1 MMSASAPHLYMC
13 YLNDRSDCSKG
24 TGRCGQVDAAERMRM
39 PRLLFSPLYRKQ
51 LKAYIRRG
59 GGSRRAVMR
68 IAAVAHARPCGREQA
83 LHNSYSTLGVM
94 EKGGPN
100 SARCMFL

>member
-24 TGRCGQVDAAERMRM
+24 TGRCGQVDAAERM
-39 PRLLFSPLYRKQ
+39 PRLLFSPLYCKQ

-59 GGSRRAVMR
+59 GVSGRVVESKRYTTVT
-68 IAAVAHARPCGREQA
+68 ARSG
-83 LHNSYSTLGVM
+83 
-94 EKGGPN
+94 
-100 SARCMFL
+100 